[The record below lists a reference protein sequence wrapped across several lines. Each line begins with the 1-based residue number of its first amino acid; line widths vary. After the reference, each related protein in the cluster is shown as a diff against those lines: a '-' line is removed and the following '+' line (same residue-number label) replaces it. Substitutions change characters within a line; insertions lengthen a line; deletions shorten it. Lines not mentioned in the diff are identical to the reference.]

1 MVAPRYHAGAIMRH
15 LRRLGH
21 GLAAGALAGGTVAA
35 LQLILWPEV
44 PVSPGRAL
52 LGLLLWS
59 TWYALW
65 LGGLSF
71 LIVETS
77 TLLAPA
83 LAVQR
88 GLSVPLWC
96 WLAFGNLLLVALVAW
111 WNRGLTRDYLLAAER
126 DALTTAG
133 EVVGIVAVLLAVVA
147 ASTRMRRR
155 VGRWSLA
162 LAALAPLAAWLAWI
176 DVPGR
181 PAVPTS
187 APPSLTRPAHRLL
200 LVTWEGADLPL
211 LLPAIDAGDMPFLR
225 AQRDGGAWGQLRT
238 LRPHSRQASLATIAT
253 GCAPATHGV
262 LGRRAYRVGWL
273 SDQPVSLLLRGP
285 WSAPNQLP
293 WWWWQRAA
301 VPPYRRAPLWEIVE
315 RAGMRIGLAGWPGG
329 VRASWSVPTP
339 LAAEAPSFAEL
350 EADLRGAVEPALA
363 RRPELAQATRTA
375 FAVSA
380 QLASVVALRHAGDPV
395 ESLVFNADLPS
406 RLRPLWTAGDGD
418 AGQEEVLRQAV
429 RLLDA
434 QLADLWS
441 LVGGDDTLLVV
452 VSPYGMAPPGPW
464 RRLFRRAGGG
474 ESRTVTAADSPDG
487 FVLLSGPGV
496 APGTRLRGARLA
508 DVTAT
513 TLYLLGLPVA
523 RDMAGRV
530 LLEGVDDNLETSRP
544 LRLVPGYPPVATPAH

>member
-21 GLAAGALAGGTVAA
+21 CLAAGALAGAVLAA
-35 LQLILWPEV
+35 LQFILWPEI

-52 LGLLLWS
+52 LALLLWS
-59 TWYALW
+59 TWSALW

-77 TLLAPA
+77 TLLAPGI
-83 LAVQR
+83 AVQR
-88 GLSVPLWC
+88 GLSVPLWG
-96 WLAFGNLLLVALVAW
+96 WLAFSNLLLAALIAW

-126 DALTTAG
+126 DAIATVGQASA
-133 EVVGIVAVLLAVVA
+133 VVALLLAVIA
-147 ASTRMRRR
+147 GSERMRRR
-155 VGRWSLA
+155 VGRWSVA
-162 LAALAPLAAWLAWI
+162 IAALAPIAAWLAWT
-176 DVPGR
+176 DVPAR
-181 PAVPTS
+181 AVAPAATTRALV
-187 APPSLTRPAHRLL
+187 RPAHRLL
-200 LVTWEGADLPL
+200 LVTWEGADLPW

-225 AQRDGGAWGQLRT
+225 ARRDGGAWGQLRT
-238 LRPHSRQASLATIAT
+238 LRPQSRQASLSTIAT

-285 WSAPNQLP
+285 WSSPNQLP

-301 VPPYRRAPLWEIVE
+301 VPSYRRAPLWEIAE
-315 RAGMRIGLAGWPGG
+315 KAGMRIGIAGWPGG

-339 LAAEAPSFAEL
+339 LAAEAPAF
-350 EADLRGAVEPALA
+350 ADLDGELRATVEPVLA
-363 RRPELAQATRTA
+363 RRPDRAPATRTA
-375 FAVSA
+375 FAISS
-380 QLASVVALRHAGDPV
+380 QLASGVALRHAGDPV
-395 ESLVFNADLPS
+395 ESLVFNTDLPA

-418 AGQEEVLRQAV
+418 TGQEEVLRQTV
-429 RLLDA
+429 KLLDA

-452 VSPYGMAPPGPW
+452 VSPYGMAPPDPW
-464 RRLFRRAGGG
+464 RRLLKQAAGG
-474 ESRTVTAADSPDG
+474 EPRPVTAADSPDG
-487 FVLLSGPGV
+487 FVLFSGPGV
-496 APGTRLRGARLA
+496 ASATRLRGARLA

-544 LRLVPGYPPVATPAH
+544 LRLVPSYPATAPAH

>member
-1 MVAPRYHAGAIMRH
+1 M
-15 LRRLGH
+15 
-21 GLAAGALAGGTVAA
+21 AGALAGGALAA
-35 LQLILWPEV
+35 LQLVLWPEV

-52 LGLLLWS
+52 LALLLWS

-83 LAVQR
+83 LAIQR

-96 WLAFGNLLLVALVAW
+96 WLAFGNLTLVALIAW
-111 WNRGLTRDYLLAAER
+111 WNRSLTRDYLLAAER
-126 DALTTAG
+126 DALVTAG
-133 EVVGIVAVLLAVVA
+133 EVCAALAVLLAVVA
-147 ASTRMRRR
+147 ASKRMRQR

-162 LAALAPLAAWLAWI
+162 IAALAPIGAWLAWI
-176 DVPGR
+176 DVPAR
-181 PAVPTS
+181 PPATAA
-187 APPSLTRPAHRLL
+187 APATLARPAHRLL
-200 LVTWEGADLPL
+200 LVSWEGADLPW

-225 AQRDGGAWGQLRT
+225 ARRDGGAWGQLRT
-238 LRPHSRQASLATIAT
+238 LRPYSRQASLATIAT

-262 LGRRAYRVGWL
+262 VGRRAYRVGWL
-273 SDQPVSLLLRGP
+273 SDEPVSLLLRGP

-315 RAGMRIGLAGWPGG
+315 QAGMRTGLAGWPGG
-329 VRASWSVPTP
+329 VPASWSVPMP
-339 LAAEAPSFAEL
+339 LAAEAPAFAEL
-350 EADLRGAVEPALA
+350 DGDLRAAVEPALL
-363 RRPELAQATRTA
+363 RRPDLAPATRTA
-375 FAVSA
+375 LAVSA
-380 QLASVVALRHAGDPV
+380 QLASVVVLRHAADPV
-395 ESLVFNADLPS
+395 ESLVFNTDLPS
-406 RLRPLWTAGDGD
+406 RLRPLWTARDGD
-418 AGQEEVLRQAV
+418 TGHEEVLRQAV

-434 QLADLWS
+434 QLSDLWS

-452 VSPYGMAPPGPW
+452 VSPHGMAPPGPW
-464 RRLFRRAGGG
+464 RRLLKQAGGG
-474 ESRTVTAADSPDG
+474 EPRPVTAADSPDG
-487 FVLLSGPGV
+487 FVLFSGPGV
-496 APGTRLRGARLA
+496 ASATRLRGARLA

-530 LLEGVDDNLETSRP
+530 LLEGVDDDLETRRP
-544 LRLVPGYPPVATPAH
+544 LRLVPSYPPTAPPQR